1 MDGLLGHRTFLLGT
15 FHTGFYQPGPGI
27 FQKGRV
33 WAQGCQWGN
42 SDPRGI
48 NNLNAAQMQNPPGRT
63 SPPYTDL
70 LGSSDHT
77 RNRTTLGSRPG
88 SPVLTGHHDEPERS
102 LGDREMEKNSLQD
115 RSGLEDKCSPLL
127 HPWGLAARSLLCSRS
142 QHHRDL
148 MELKALQLHSTYL
161 ECRE

>member
-1 MDGLLGHRTFLLGT
+1 M
-15 FHTGFYQPGPGI
+15 
-27 FQKGRV
+27 
-33 WAQGCQWGN
+33 AQTQMSSATHSALVREMMACSSCCQ
-42 SDPRGI
+42 S
-48 NNLNAAQMQNPPGRT
+48 
-63 SPPYTDL
+63 Y
-70 LGSSDHT
+70 
-77 RNRTTLGSRPG
+77 
-88 SPVLTGHHDEPERS
+88 

-161 ECRE
+161 MQGIEAKPSI